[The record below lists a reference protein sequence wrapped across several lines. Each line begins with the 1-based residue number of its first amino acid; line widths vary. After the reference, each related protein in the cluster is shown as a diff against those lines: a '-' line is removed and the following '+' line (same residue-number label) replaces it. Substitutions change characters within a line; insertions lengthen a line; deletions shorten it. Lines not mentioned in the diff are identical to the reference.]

1 MECEMNVSMKQH
13 WNNVYSSKD
22 INQLGWYEEM
32 PAPSLELFSKCNANK
47 DMTILDVGTGASTFI
62 DSLIEAGFT
71 NIIATDISEV
81 ALSKSKERLGKEKA
95 ALVKWIV
102 DDITEPIHMQNLGQV
117 DIWHDR
123 AVLHFLV
130 KDDERN
136 AYLSTLKKV
145 VKKGGYVII
154 AAFSL
159 KGARKCSGL
168 DIRNYDENLLAEF
181 LGEEF
186 KLVEHF
192 DYMYHMPSGETRPY
206 IYTLFQR
213 RLK

>member
-1 MECEMNVSMKQH
+1 MNVSMKQH

-192 DYMYHMPSGETRPY
+192 DYMYHMPSGETRPDV
-206 IYTLFQR
+206 
-213 RLK
+213 

>member
-1 MECEMNVSMKQH
+1 M
-13 WNNVYSSKD
+13 
-22 INQLGWYEEM
+22 GWYEEM
-32 PAPSLELFSKCNANK
+32 PAPSLELLSKCNANK
-47 DMTILDVGTGASTFI
+47 DMTILDVGTGVSTFI

-71 NIIATDISEV
+71 NIIATDISEI
-81 ALSKSKERLGKEKA
+81 ALSKLKERLGREKA
-95 ALVKWIV
+95 TLVKWIV
-102 DDITEPIHMQNLGQV
+102 DDITEPVHMQNLREA

-136 AYLSTLKKV
+136 AYLSTLKRV
-145 VKKGGYVII
+145 VKQGGYVII

-168 DIRNYDENLLAEF
+168 DIRNYDENLLVEF

-192 DYMYHMPSGETRPY
+192 DYMYHMPSGEARPY